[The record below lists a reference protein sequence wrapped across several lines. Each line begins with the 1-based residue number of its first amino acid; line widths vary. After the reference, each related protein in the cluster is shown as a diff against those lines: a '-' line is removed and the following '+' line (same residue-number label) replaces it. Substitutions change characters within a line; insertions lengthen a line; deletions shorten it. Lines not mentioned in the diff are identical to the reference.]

1 MREQLISLLQM
12 PQKTIFNRKIAKK
25 QFHEQGK
32 LTAAEKELFTT
43 EIESIYLLSICKQ
56 DTLNVPKF
64 VNNDRRYEEIYWLLV
79 SFKSIKRF
87 ERMVNIFH
95 KVMPNPIVVLATDDN
110 ENISVSTAHKR
121 INQNDE
127 TRVVVENVTNSPWIH
142 LSDRREAIQRFIGRL
157 RFINLSYSNLYD
169 FYDSVNSALRMSSL
183 IEQIQKYPKV
193 EVSSNEL
200 IPLMDSLDDININ
213 INQLQLLQKEQ
224 LDFGEKMELHIKIK
238 RFEHEEDQV
247 LNRIKELC

>member
-1 MREQLISLLQM
+1 MRDQLISLLQM

-25 QFHEQGK
+25 QFHEQGE

-79 SFKSIKRF
+79 SFKSMKRF
-87 ERMVNIFH
+87 ERMINIFH

-121 INQNDE
+121 LNQNDE
-127 TRVVVENVTNSPWIH
+127 TKVVVENVINSPWIH
-142 LSDRREAIQRFIGRL
+142 LSDESVAIQRFIERL
-157 RFINLSYSNLYD
+157 HFINLSYSNLYD
-169 FYDSVNSALRMSSL
+169 FYDSVISAVRMSSL
-183 IEQIQKYPKV
+183 IEQIQKYPQKGV
-193 EVSSNEL
+193 LSDEL
-200 IPLMDSLDDININ
+200 IPLMDSLDNTIKN
-213 INQLQLLQKEQ
+213 INQLQVLQKEQ
-224 LDFGEKMELHIKIK
+224 LEFGEKMELHMKIK
-238 RFEHEEDQV
+238 KFEQEEKQV
-247 LNRIKELC
+247 LKRIKELC